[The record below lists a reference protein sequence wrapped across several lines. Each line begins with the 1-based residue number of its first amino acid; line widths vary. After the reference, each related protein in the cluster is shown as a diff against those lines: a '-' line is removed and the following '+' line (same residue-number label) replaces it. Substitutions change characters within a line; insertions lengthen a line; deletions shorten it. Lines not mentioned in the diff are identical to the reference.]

1 MAFIGAGLK
10 VSKGL
15 ARKAELKSQIENLKL
30 LNDNPVLDF
39 YEGEQRLIYALDIC
53 EAIILHYV
61 DATNELSSDY
71 SEILDLIARE
81 YQMSQDKLSN
91 ETASKAQVYALGL
104 AIKELSLS
112 NDADKNQ
119 LNNEIKLLKEQLD
132 KNSSRLNNVL
142 ILAVIAIVIV
152 VINVALK
159 I

>member
-61 DATNELSSDY
+61 DATNELSSNY

>member
-61 DATNELSSDY
+61 DATNELSSNY

-81 YQMSQDKLSN
+81 YKMSQDKLSN